1 VISPKRAVERCE
13 RLAALGPPP
22 PQRHNRKLKRWLDA
36 FSSIMALDISE
47 CAEMLR
53 EIYSS
58 EYLSARAARPAA
70 FATLSK
76 SSVAIDGSIEWVQ
89 PVVVRKEEC

>member
-1 VISPKRAVERCE
+1 VIDPKRAVERCE

-22 PQRHNRKLKRWLDA
+22 PQRHNRKLRRWLAA

-53 EIYSS
+53 AIYTP
-58 EYLSARAARPAA
+58 ELVLEMANRPSPMMS
-70 FATLSK
+70 FLGK
-76 SSVAIDGSIEWVQ
+76 AI
-89 PVVVRKEEC
+89 